1 MHTIVL
7 ELTDSEYKKIK
18 DISNEKNIEESIM
31 KIIREKINYIP
42 LNSNFKYH
50 LESKSIYNF
59 NNTKIKLTRIEEE
72 LFFYLITFSINNTD
86 AYVDIEQIAKDVW
99 KKNNTSIFSIRNK
112 IAAIRDK
119 TYREIIKSKNNHG
132 YRINITKFHD

>member
-99 KKNNTSIFSIRNK
+99 KK
-112 IAAIRDK
+112 
-119 TYREIIKSKNNHG
+119 IIHQ
-132 YRINITKFHD
+132 YFQ

>member
-1 MHTIVL
+1 MHKIIL
-7 ELTDSEYKKIK
+7 EFTQNEYEKIK
-18 DISNEKNIEESIM
+18 DISNEKSIEESLI

-42 LNSNFKYH
+42 LNSNFRYH
-50 LESKSIYNF
+50 LESKSIYKN

-72 LFFYLITFSINNTD
+72 LFYYLITFSINNID
-86 AYVDIEQIAKDVW
+86 AYVDIEQIVKDVW

-119 TYREIIKSKNNHG
+119 TFREIIKSKNNHG
-132 YRINITKFHD
+132 YRINITNFDY

>member
-7 ELTDSEYKKIK
+7 ELTDSEYEKIK
-18 DISNEKNIEESIM
+18 DISNEKNIEESII

>member
-132 YRINITKFHD
+132 YRINITKFDD